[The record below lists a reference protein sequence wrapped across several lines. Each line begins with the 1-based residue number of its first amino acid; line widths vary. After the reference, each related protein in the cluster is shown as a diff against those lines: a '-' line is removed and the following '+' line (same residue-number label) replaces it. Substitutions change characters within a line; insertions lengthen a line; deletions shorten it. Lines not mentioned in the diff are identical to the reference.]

1 MTDSGIV
8 NLFWTMLKILT
19 DYVKIM
25 PQNFSKKHSKSNYA
39 RSKPE
44 FTAMH
49 DGVVEIWPTN
59 FDFSQS

>member
-1 MTDSGIV
+1 
-8 NLFWTMLKILT
+8 MLKILT

-49 DGVVEIWPTN
+49 DGGVEIWPTN